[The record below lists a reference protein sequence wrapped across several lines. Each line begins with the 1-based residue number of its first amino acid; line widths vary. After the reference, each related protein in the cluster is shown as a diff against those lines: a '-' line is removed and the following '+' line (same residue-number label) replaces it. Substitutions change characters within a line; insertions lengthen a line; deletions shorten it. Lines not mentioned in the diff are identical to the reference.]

1 MSQETVK
8 GAIRIADVARH
19 AKVGAGTV
27 SRVLNGS
34 QNVAPE
40 TRDRVLATISKLGYV
55 PNLVARGLAAN
66 RTGVIAAIIPV
77 IGYSQHSEVIQGMT
91 EVLHEHGTTVMIG
104 SSGYSQDTEEKIV
117 ATFLARRPDG
127 FYVTGTW
134 HSQKTRKLLSASSI
148 PVVEGS
154 NLTDDPIDTVVGY
167 SNFAAAR
174 ELTMMLMMRG
184 YQRIAHVTVK
194 RDLNDRI
201 GDRLVGYRAA
211 CSDRENTRPTLV
223 IECENSF
230 TGGADAVAWALES
243 SDPID
248 ALFFATDV
256 MAVGGLLECQRRGIA
271 VPTQLAIAGFDDLP
285 IASSVIPTLTTVHV
299 DRVGMGRKIADVL
312 LQRINGEPSPSNR
325 IDVGF
330 QIRERNS
337 TLKPEASIINA

>member
-1 MSQETVK
+1 LTQETVK
-8 GAIRIADVARH
+8 GGNATIRIADVARH

-34 QNVAPE
+34 QNVAAE
-40 TRDRVLATISKLGYV
+40 TRDRVLATIRELGYV
-55 PNLVARGLAAN
+55 PNLVARSLAAN

-91 EVLHEHGTTVMIG
+91 EVLHEHGATVMIG
-104 SSGYSQDTEEKIV
+104 SSGYSQDMEEKIV
-117 ATFLARRPDG
+117 AAFLARRPDA

-134 HSQKTRKLLSASSI
+134 HTQRTRELLGASGI
-148 PVVEGS
+148 PVIEGS

-174 ELTMMLMMRG
+174 ELTLLLALRG

-201 GDRLVGYRAA
+201 GDRLAGYRAA
-211 CSDRENTRPTLV
+211 CNEQQNAQPGLV

-230 TGGADAVAWALES
+230 TGGADAIAWALES
-243 SDPID
+243 SNAID

-256 MAVGGLLECQRRGIA
+256 MAVGSLLECQRRGIE
-271 VPTQLAIAGFDDLP
+271 VPNRLAIAGFDDLP

-299 DRVGMGRKIADVL
+299 DRVGMGRKIAEAL
-312 LQRINGEPSPSNR
+312 LQRINGEPPPSNR

-330 QIRERNS
+330 QIRERDS
-337 TLKPEASIINA
+337 TSIPAK